1 MLHFTRRENKLD
13 CVLILGLLLALM
25 LTPLARFGGECRQ
38 LEQEVLRLHILAN
51 SDSPRDQQVKL
62 AVRDAVLAGTG
73 ELFASAGTLEQAE
86 AKVGEN
92 LLLIEQLARDELA
105 RQGSNAPVKA
115 ELANMYFNTRYYD
128 NATMPAGRYDALRLT
143 IGEGAGK
150 NWWCVVF
157 PPLCVEVAAKE
168 KTPLTEKLEELD
180 ERPNYKLAFASVEL
194 VEGICEKLRSEDN

>member
-1 MLHFTRRENKLD
+1 MLHSTRRENKLD
-13 CVLILGLLLALM
+13 CVLILGLLLALV

-73 ELFASAGTLEQAE
+73 ELFSSADTLEAAE
-86 AKVGEN
+86 QKAAEN
-92 LLLIEQLARDELA
+92 LPLIEQLARAELA
-105 RQGSNAPVKA
+105 RQGSNTPVKA

-194 VEGICEKLRSEDN
+194 VEGICEKLRE

>member
-1 MLHFTRRENKLD
+1 MLHSTRRENKLD
-13 CVLILGLLLALM
+13 CVLILGLLLALV

-73 ELFASAGTLEQAE
+73 ELFSSADTLEAAE
-86 AKVGEN
+86 QKAAEN
-92 LLLIEQLARDELA
+92 LPLIEQLARAELA

-194 VEGICEKLRSEDN
+194 VEGICEKLRE